1 MDFLFDTYMEMYFID
16 QVILYLDCDAL
27 GFESSIFGSLL
38 HILVVVIIMLD
49 TMFAN
54 VRTTSQLFVVTH
66 SD

>member
-1 MDFLFDTYMEMYFID
+1 MDFLFDAYMEIYFID
-16 QVILYLDCDAL
+16 QVILDLYCDVL
-27 GFESSIFGSLL
+27 GFESSIFVALI

-54 VRTTSQLFVVTH
+54 VRTTSQLLVVTH